1 MTTIVTLVNTVVINV
16 RRSSYRVPVIL
27 SNVKLESS
35 AQILVKLPNIKFHEK
50 SPAGVEFFRADE
62 QTDRQTDRHDE
73 ANIRSLQY
81 FLRMR
86 LKPKRKEIQ
95 QILIPKI

>member
-62 QTDRQTDRHDE
+62 QTDRQDE
-73 ANIRSLQY
+73 ANIRSLQF

>member
-1 MTTIVTLVNTVVINV
+1 MYAGLRIECLLFC
-16 RRSSYRVPVIL
+16 PML
-27 SNVKLESS
+27 KLESS

-62 QTDRQTDRHDE
+62 QTDRQDE
-73 ANIRSLQY
+73 ANIRSLQF

-95 QILIPKI
+95 QILIPKNLNYF